1 MSATDEIPS
10 IKHVFKGTFVHSTW
24 NSPMEILENRVLG
37 VGSSGKIEFLEE
49 EKQQEKLAE
58 KWGFNVLDIKQL
70 NNNEF
75 LMPGMVDTHIHAPQY
90 SFAGS
95 ALDKQLLGW
104 LMDYKFPMEMKFN
117 NEEFARNVYTKVVR
131 RTLRNG
137 TTTACYF
144 PTIHTDTS
152 LILADIANLFGQR
165 AFVGKV
171 CTDRNEMYPEYKED
185 TYTCIIET
193 KRFLDALLNRKYP
206 RVKPILTPSS
216 AMSCTEELMSELSN
230 LAVSRDLHIQGHIS
244 ETKEGI
250 EAVKAMSAHQENE
263 FSLYERNKLL
273 TPKTVMA
280 HGCHLSDEELDMFK
294 VHGAAIS
301 HCPNSN
307 ISLRSG
313 HLDVRNALKR
323 KVKIGLGT
331 DVAGGYSASI
341 LDAFRRAMDTSKM
354 LFIQDPTVEVLT
366 YQEVFRLATLGGSQ
380 ALALDD
386 VIGNFEV
393 GKEFDALLINPGA
406 EGSPFEIFANCTEDV
421 IQKFLY
427 LGDDRNIKEVYVAGR
442 NLSLTN

>member
-1 MSATDEIPS
+1 MSANNEIPS
-10 IKHVFKGTFVHSTW
+10 IKHVFKGTLVHSTW

-75 LMPGMVDTHIHAPQY
+75 LMPGLVDTHIHAPQY
-90 SFAGS
+90 SFAGA
-95 ALDKQLLGW
+95 ALDKQLLPW
-104 LMDYKFPMEMKFN
+104 LQDYTYPTEAKYKDQD
-117 NEEFARNVYTKVVR
+117 FARNVYTKVVR

-144 PTIHTDTS
+144 ATIHTDSS
-152 LILADIANLFGQR
+152 LLLADIANHFGQR

-171 CTDRNEMYPEYKED
+171 CMDKNEMYPEYKED
-185 TYTCIIET
+185 TSTCLIET
-193 KRFLDALLNRKYP
+193 KRFVDTLLNKKYP
-206 RVKPILTPSS
+206 RVKPIITPRF
-216 AMSCTEELMSELSN
+216 ALSCTEELMSELSK
-230 LAVSRDLHIQGHIS
+230 LAVSRDVHIQSHIS
-244 ETKEGI
+244 EEKEEI
-250 EAVKAMSAHQENE
+250 QSVKAMFPHQENYC
-263 FSLYERNKLL
+263 SLYEANQLL

-280 HGCHLSDEELDMFK
+280 HGCHLSDEELDLFK
-294 VHGAAIS
+294 VHGAALS

-307 ISLRSG
+307 ISMCSG
-313 HLDVRNALKR
+313 HLDVSNALKR

-354 LFIQDPTVEVLT
+354 LFIQDPTVDVLT

-406 EGSPFEIFANCTEDV
+406 EGSPFEVFSDCIE
-421 IQKFLY
+421 LL
-427 LGDDRNIKEVYVAGR
+427 LGVEE
-442 NLSLTN
+442 